1 MLQLSSTL
9 SLTSPCALLL
19 QYGNRF
25 GVLDSGGQDV
35 GGILASLEKMLA
47 FATLSGIEPRFLPL
61 WLWWYGNPER
71 PIRAFDDR
79 QQELRREKGS
89 INGATDFFTK
99 CEALGTKDLAEW
111 VKYRGPMAMTQNV
124 AAGSDT
130 TSIALTSAIFH
141 IISNRDIYLR
151 LKEEIRAA
159 EELGTVDDP
168 ITFDQAQALPYL
180 GLVIKEAMR
189 IHPSTGLP
197 LWRVVPE
204 PGMTISG
211 SFFPA
216 GVSPSCCLARRNK
229 LLTKYGTT
237 GNSGHQ
243 HLGSPS

>member
-1 MLQLSSTL
+1 
-9 SLTSPCALLL
+9 
-19 QYGNRF
+19 
-25 GVLDSGGQDV
+25 
-35 GGILASLEKMLA
+35 MLA

-71 PIRAFDDR
+71 PIRAFDIR
-79 QQELRREKGS
+79 QQELRREKGAV
-89 INGATDFFTK
+89 NGATDFFTK
-99 CEALGTKDLAEW
+99 CEALGNKDPAEW
-111 VKYRGPMAMTQNV
+111 AKYRGPMAMTQNV

-141 IISNRDIYLR
+141 IISNRDIYLK
-151 LKEEIRAA
+151 LKEEIRTA
-159 EELGTVDDP
+159 EERGKVDDP

-180 GLVIKEAMR
+180 GMVIKEAMR

-216 GVSPSCCLARRNK
+216 GVSLSHCLIRRNEIA
-229 LLTKYGTT
+229 
-237 GNSGHQ
+237 NEA
-243 HLGSPS
+243 

>member
-1 MLQLSSTL
+1 M
-9 SLTSPCALLL
+9 

-61 WLWWYGNPER
+61 WLWWYGNPEP
-71 PIRAFDDR
+71 PIRAFDIR
-79 QQELRREKGS
+79 QQELRREKGA
-89 INGATDFFTK
+89 INGATDFYTK
-99 CEALGTKDLAEW
+99 CEALGNKDPAEW
-111 VKYRGPMAMTQNV
+111 EKYRGPMAMTQNV

-141 IISNRDIYLR
+141 IISNREVYLK
-151 LKEEIRAA
+151 LKEEIRSA
-159 EELGTVDDP
+159 EELGKLDDP

-180 GLVIKEAMR
+180 GMCIKEAMR

-216 GVSPSCCLARRNK
+216 GVGLSCNLIQRNR
-229 LLTKYGTT
+229 LLTECGTT